1 MSALIEH
8 LESFNRK
15 ERFHLLRE
23 ALGEKTFK
31 LDRKFRTRLGRK
43 IGVKIPG
50 DAFVAMDYHLDWL
63 QMALYLAENP
73 SPQSPIPNP
82 DDALFRANQEDVDL
96 LVAFD
101 EGAKPHLVLVEAKME
116 TSWTNKQLGSKVKRL
131 RHIFG
136 EDRPGADLVEWHFVL
151 ASPKESR
158 NIDTDCWPPQMTR
171 DGKPVWMELPRPPRL
186 VKVTRGTAGSGTV
199 VLKRVS

>member
-31 LDRKFRTRLGRK
+31 LDPKFRTRLGRK

-50 DAFVAMDYHLDWL
+50 DAFVAIDYHLDWL
-63 QMALYLAENP
+63 QMGVYLAEHP
-73 SPQSPIPNP
+73 SPPSPIPNP
-82 DDALFRANQEDVDL
+82 KDQLFKANQEDVDL
-96 LVAFD
+96 LVAFQAG
-101 EGAKPHLVLVEAKME
+101 EKTHLVLVEAKLE
-116 TSWTNKQLGSKVKRL
+116 TGWSNSQLSSKAKRL
-131 RHIFG
+131 GRIFG
-136 EDRPGADLVEWHFVL
+136 MGQPGTGGAEPHFVL
-151 ASPKESR
+151 VSPGQPQYVR
-158 NIDTDCWPPQMTR
+158 TDGWPKWMAR
-171 DGKPVWMELPRPPRL
+171 DGKPVWMELPKPPGL

-199 VLKRVS
+199 VLKPVS